1 MTSPPVQN
9 PSYRT
14 WAWTWFIAA
23 VLVTLAL
30 VVEVL
35 RCP

>member
-1 MTSPPVQN
+1 MTDQN

-14 WAWTWFIAA
+14 WAWTWFIAT
-23 VLVTLAL
+23 VLVAVAL